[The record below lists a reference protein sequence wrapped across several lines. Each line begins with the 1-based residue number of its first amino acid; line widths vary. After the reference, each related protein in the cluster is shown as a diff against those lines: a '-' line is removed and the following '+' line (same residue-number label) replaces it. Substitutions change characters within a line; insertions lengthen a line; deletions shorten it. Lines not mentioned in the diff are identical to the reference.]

1 MQSSPL
7 EISIKSIDEL
17 NEVEKERTAEIDRL
31 AFTGD
36 NGPGDIEW
44 STSDWLVM
52 GSVDGTIISQIGI
65 VVRKVA
71 VGDQHILA
79 GGVGGV
85 ATHPDYRRHGYAGLL
100 LRAAEQLMRDLDLEF
115 GILVCG
121 EERMP
126 YYASFGWQ
134 KIDNR
139 TIFQNQGQD
148 REMDGIM
155 MVLPLKDQAW
165 PSGLLNLNGKPW

>member
-1 MQSSPL
+1 MQSSTL

-17 NEVEKERTAEIDRL
+17 DEAEKERTAEIDRL
-31 AFTGD
+31 AFSGD

-44 STSDWLVM
+44 SNSDWLVM
-52 GSVDGTIISQIGI
+52 GSLGSTIVSQIGI

-71 VGDQHILA
+71 VDDQHLLA

-85 ATHPDYRRHGYAGLL
+85 ATHPEYRRHGYAEQL
-100 LRAAEQLMRDLDLEF
+100 LRAAEQFMRQLDLTF

-134 KIDNR
+134 KIDNH

-165 PSGLLNLNGKPW
+165 PDGLLNLNGKPW